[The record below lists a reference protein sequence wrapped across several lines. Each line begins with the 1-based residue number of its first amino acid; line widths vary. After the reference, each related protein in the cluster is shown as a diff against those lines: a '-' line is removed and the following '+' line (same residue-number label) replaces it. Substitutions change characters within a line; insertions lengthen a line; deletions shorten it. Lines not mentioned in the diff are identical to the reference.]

1 MTALIGAA
9 STVLGAII
17 SGIVALAVSKRQH
30 DKTIALIEYRMDQM
44 EKKQDKYND
53 LITRTFVLEEK
64 VKVVNHRVDDLE
76 KKE

>member
-64 VKVVNHRVDDLE
+64 VKVVNHRIDDLE